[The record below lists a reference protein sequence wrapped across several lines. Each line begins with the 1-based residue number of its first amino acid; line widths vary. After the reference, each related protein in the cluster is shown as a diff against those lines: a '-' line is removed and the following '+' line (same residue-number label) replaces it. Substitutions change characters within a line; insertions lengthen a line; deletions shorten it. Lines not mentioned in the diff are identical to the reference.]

1 MSAFDATIDYNAMPW
16 EELCA
21 LVPEEIRTANE
32 AVLSAIEARHPEVP
46 NSHKNVSKTGGCREN
61 PILTAYFDRSI
72 KMRGFADGVLP
83 EDKDKEEKKIKDFPS
98 GVLSQDS
105 EKKFEEAD
113 ANTSD
118 NKEAYDQVRTDA
130 GRPIQSHDV
139 DASVGSGSGQKFP
152 IGPKLTPKKQALIAA
167 NRAEAVA
174 KWNEENP
181 EHALAPAKLNEE
193 GEVVVPAETFENVK
207 IGLRSADFSTEI
219 NVKKFKLYLED
230 AKMLCDVLGI
240 PHELTGMNAMGNC
253 VKDPN
258 ARVVV
263 AAPGSEPMFTGPT
276 APLVQ
281 QWANEMGITLVV
293 NNRKHKKIGGS
304 WCRHLVKASQV
315 ALIGYD
321 YSSSQVV
328 EWVKTTNSDGEV
340 TAVRSMD
347 FVMPHDGDAHYLELM
362 KPKKTEQEEQASA

>member
-1 MSAFDATIDYNAMPW
+1 MSAFDYNAMPW

-83 EDKDKEEKKIKDFPS
+83 EDKEKNEIKDFPS
-98 GVLSQDS
+98 GVLSQAS
-105 EKKFEEAD
+105 ENQFESAD
-113 ANTSD
+113 ANTPD
-118 NKEAYDQVRTDA
+118 NKEAYNDVRTE
-130 GRPIQSHDV
+130 GQRPIQSHDV
-139 DASVGSGSGQKFP
+139 DASVGSGSAQKFP
-152 IGPKLTPKKQALIAA
+152 IGPKLTAEQQARISAY
-167 NRAEAVA
+167 RAEAVA

-181 EHALAPAKLNEE
+181 EHALAA
-193 GEVVVPAETFENVK
+193 GETFENVK